1 VIISGMYEGA
11 SSGKMAGNKEI
22 STSQVEGWKIR
33 CLRSVSGCKPKRL
46 FEPDLMA
53 IGLAFGAGQQTT
65 GFAVVGESRIFE
77 PAGYS
82 YQPANG
88 KRAREKPSLENW
100 GSRGTLPLAA
110 TYVHF
115 GEIEAPK

>member
-1 VIISGMYEGA
+1 MFLVYGGGSR
-11 SSGKMAGNKEI
+11 GKVEKNKEI
-22 STSQVEGWKIR
+22 STSLEKGWKVR
-33 CLRSVSGCKPKRL
+33 CVQLVSSCKPKRL